1 MGKRRLTGACP
12 PPVIPAMGARI
23 HIAFSAS
30 TMTIFRIR
38 RFLRTNFRKAGILVG
53 CEVGQS
59 VGLLEGQDYFL
70 SFGYEG
76 LILLE
81 IFARHFL

>member
-38 RFLRTNFRKAGILVG
+38 RFLRTNFRKAGILVD
-53 CEVGQS
+53 CKVGQS
-59 VGLLEGQDYFL
+59 VGPFVGQNYFL
-70 SFGYEG
+70 FFEYKV
-76 LILLE
+76 LVL
-81 IFARHFL
+81 